1 MTLVILGGKPLKRAL
16 IGTLRVYLDRVSMPI
31 VYGIAAVGIGVISYS
46 AGGGGG
52 GGRLWRKSRRPLPAI
67 SPGLSPLPAS
77 RARRR

>member
-31 VYGIAAVGIGVISYS
+31 VYGIAAIGIGVISYS

-52 GGRLWRKSRRPLPAI
+52 GAGYGARAAARSRLFRRT
-67 SPGLSPLPAS
+67 
-77 RARRR
+77 